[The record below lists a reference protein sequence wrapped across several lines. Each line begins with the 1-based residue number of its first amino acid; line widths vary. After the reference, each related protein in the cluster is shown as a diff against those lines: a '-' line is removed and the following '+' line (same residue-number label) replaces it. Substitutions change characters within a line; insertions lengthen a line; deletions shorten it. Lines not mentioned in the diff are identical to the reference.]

1 MATGETVVTGMF
13 DKVRQMYCGL
23 HGHDS
28 LLQYEQDRL
37 FLKCTSCGHESP
49 GWDLAEAPPAA
60 SESATDAARPRTMI
74 RPQLVGARR
83 VA

>member
-1 MATGETVVTGMF
+1 MTAAENVVTGMF
-13 DKVRQMYCGL
+13 DRVRQMYCGL

-28 LLQYEQDRL
+28 LLQFGQDRM

-49 GWDLAEAPPAA
+49 GWDLAEAAPAV
-60 SESATDAARPRTMI
+60 SDSDVEPSRPRAAM

>member
-1 MATGETVVTGMF
+1 MTAAENVAGML
-13 DKVRQMYCGL
+13 DRVRQMYCGL
-23 HGHDS
+23 HGHDT
-28 LLQYEQDRL
+28 LLQFEQDRM

-49 GWDLAEAPPAA
+49 GWDLADAPPPAV
-60 SESATDAARPRTMI
+60 SDSNIEPARPRAIM

>member
-1 MATGETVVTGMF
+1 MATGETVVTGML
-13 DKVRQMYCGL
+13 DRVRQMYCGL

-28 LLQYEQDRL
+28 LLQFEQDRM
-37 FLKCTSCGHESP
+37 FLKCTSCGHETP
-49 GWDLAEAPPAA
+49 GWDLAEAPPVVSHSQSDAA
-60 SESATDAARPRTMI
+60 SPRTIM